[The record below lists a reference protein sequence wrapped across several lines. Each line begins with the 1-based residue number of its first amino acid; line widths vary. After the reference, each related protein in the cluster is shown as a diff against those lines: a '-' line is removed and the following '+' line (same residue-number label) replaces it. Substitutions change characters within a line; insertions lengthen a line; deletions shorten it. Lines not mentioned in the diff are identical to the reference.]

1 MEKLGKVSGS
11 TSFPDAVFL
20 FSSDSE
26 KEQFVALMHL
36 LLACGCVCP
45 LGIEHLMLFAAS
57 VDTFPVNCA
66 LKKRPGL
73 FRATQS
79 FSANRNIHLRA
90 KRGG

>member
-1 MEKLGKVSGS
+1 MSGEAGKGVRKHQLSGCC
-11 TSFPDAVFL
+11 L
-20 FSSDSE
+20 FVVVSSDSE

-66 LKKRPGL
+66 IKKRPGL
-73 FRATQS
+73 F
-79 FSANRNIHLRA
+79 
-90 KRGG
+90 